1 MASDDVPD
9 NEQPEIIP
17 KPPSHPITTALLV
30 VNFFGIILC
39 IGFAWAELFGC
50 YMFGAKVRPELGMEK
65 HTFDEIKN
73 NRTGMLDHYGEDF
86 EVAKGQPE
94 KTDKDMLYTVKKEL
108 HLLAEQQD
116 SATAAST
123 PAGDNK

>member
-1 MASDDVPD
+1 
-9 NEQPEIIP
+9 
-17 KPPSHPITTALLV
+17 
-30 VNFFGIILC
+30 
-39 IGFAWAELFGC
+39 
-50 YMFGAKVRPELGMEK
+50 MFGAKVRPELGMDK
-65 HTFDEIKN
+65 HGFDEIKN

-94 KTDKDMLYTVKKEL
+94 KTDKDMLYTIKKEL